1 MSVAWDENSTAVP
14 QPRLR
19 GFLVAAVL
27 LHLALFFW
35 LTMAGGIFGG
45 PGPGGGDSVTFQLAA
60 GSMNDRYAAPRP
72 RKAAAKPQPKPVV
85 KKPEPPKPKPEQ
97 AVRKAD
103 KPLPKP
109 ERKPEPVPEP
119 QEEPQASAGN
129 GVEGGKG
136 GGAGG
141 DAKKTILN
149 RKGNALT
156 GGQIRSH
163 MVGKTLKLE
172 MGRIERQRSNKLIN
186 MTLELDAD
194 GSMDVDLTQYLAT
207 NYLKEYSSEKHKSGS
222 GKWWIEDNRF
232 CFSSPEI
239 QYGAEDCFD
248 MTLDGDLLRLYYAPC
263 SARSSLI
270 CRSGDLAGQGRI
282 VMTSR

>member
-1 MSVAWDENSTAVP
+1 MSATWDDRSTAVP
-14 QPRLR
+14 EPRLR
-19 GFLVAAVL
+19 GFIVAAVV
-27 LHLALFFW
+27 LHLALFLW
-35 LTMAGGIFGG
+35 LTMEGGIFGG

-72 RKAAAKPQPKPVV
+72 RKAAAKPQPEIKKP
-85 KKPEPPKPKPEQ
+85 PEPPKPKPEQ
-97 AVRKAD
+97 AVRKAE

-109 ERKPEPVPEP
+109 EKKPEPVPEP
-119 QEEPQASAGN
+119 QKQQQASAGN

-141 DAKKTILN
+141 DAEKTILN
-149 RKGNALT
+149 RKGNALS

-172 MGRIERQRSNKLIN
+172 MGRIERQRTNKLIN
-186 MTLELDAD
+186 MTLDLNPD
-194 GSMDVDLTQYLAT
+194 GSMEVDLTQYLAT
-207 NYLKEYSSEKHKSGS
+207 NHLKDYSSEKHKSGD
-222 GKWWIEDNRF
+222 GKWWIENNRF
-232 CFSSPEI
+232 CMTSKVI
-239 QYGAEDCFD
+239 QYGASDCFD

-263 SARSSLI
+263 TARSSLI
-270 CRSGDLAGQGRI
+270 CRSGDVAGQGRI